1 MYAWNSAPIK
11 GTDILH
17 IIPPIG
23 RELHFLLDI
32 NLNAVPKLTQT
43 NARAV
48 LEYLHRTNSSR
59 HLSSSIPNIHMKDR
73 RTAYVER
80 INNSRNL
87 VVLHAGDI
95 VMARTAI
102 QSDHF
107 KNKVTRLSYS
117 IQCSYQIIR
126 NTWFDSYFV
135 RKFDK
140 PDSPELKFMAYDLY
154 PLPSSLQPREPIDT
168 INTSYL
174 N

>member
-1 MYAWNSAPIK
+1 MLEIVHLLMVPFFSQYSCFWQKIK
-11 GTDILH
+11 FPT
-17 IIPPIG
+17 
-23 RELHFLLDI
+23 RQ
-32 NLNAVPKLTQT
+32 NLNTVPELTQN
-43 NARAV
+43 NAHTA
-48 LEYLHRTNSSR
+48 LECLKLTNSSR
-59 HLSSSIPNIHMKDR
+59 CFYSSILKILIEDC
-73 RTAYVER
+73 RTAHAEH
-80 INNSRNL
+80 INNFRNL

-154 PLPSSLQPREPIDT
+154 PLPSSLKPRESIDI
-168 INTSYL
+168 INTRYL

>member
-1 MYAWNSAPIK
+1 MP
-11 GTDILH
+11 
-17 IIPPIG
+17 
-23 RELHFLLDI
+23 E
-32 NLNAVPKLTQT
+32 LTQN
-43 NARAV
+43 NAHTA
-48 LEYLHRTNSSR
+48 LEYLKLTNSSR
-59 HLSSSIPNIHMKDR
+59 RFYSSILKILIEDC
-73 RTAYVER
+73 RTTHAEH
-80 INNSRNL
+80 INNFRNL